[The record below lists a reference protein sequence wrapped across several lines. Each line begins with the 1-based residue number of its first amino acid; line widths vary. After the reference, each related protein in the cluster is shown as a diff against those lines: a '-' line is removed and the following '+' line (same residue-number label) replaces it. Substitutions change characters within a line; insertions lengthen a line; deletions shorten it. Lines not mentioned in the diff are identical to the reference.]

1 MMETVNTH
9 EAKSRLSEIIRKV
22 ENGVD
27 VVVARNGVP
36 VVRIIPWTSSS
47 INQPGV
53 WKDKVTYEE
62 GYDIIGSDDDIQE
75 LFDEST
81 ESEL

>member
-1 MMETVNTH
+1 METVNTH
-9 EAKSRLSEIIRKV
+9 EAKSKLSEIIRKV

-36 VVRIIPWTSSS
+36 VVRIIPWTSSG
-47 INQPGV
+47 INKPGV
-53 WKDKVTYEE
+53 WKGLVTYDE
-62 GYDIIGSDDDIQE
+62 GYDIISSDPDLQE
-75 LFDEST
+75 LFDGST